1 MNHIL
6 KIRNIKR
13 NNKDI
18 GFIGVDLETGIY
30 KYYST
35 VGRDSLERVEKPFCI
50 DIQSSS
56 SSYLNYLLRQ
66 ELKSLNASLLNNHIQ
81 KYEAIQ
87 RSYNLSKGF
96 SNNDLDRNIPSLIS
110 EYRNDL
116 WGSYFTYG
124 GKYNF
129 PLNEIIVST
138 NKNWYDLTQTQMKL
152 IEDVVIHEVGHMAV
166 SKYTYKACSKEL
178 DCHIGFI
185 TFTIVLVTAFELEE
199 DIIYIPAKK
208 RIAQDFTCLEETINE
223 FECSN
228 MKADYHFRYPEYG
241 YLLSEISDGSLVR
254 ARHEGNIVEYFR
266 VMKDLISDECLA
278 NELLELMNSSIESD
292 NKEQRDKSFRLLQ
305 KYRDVKSQ
313 KNL

>member
-6 KIRNIKR
+6 KIRNIRR
-13 NNKDI
+13 NNKEI

-35 VGRDSLERVEKPFCI
+35 VGRDSIEKVEKPFCI

-56 SSYLNYLLRQ
+56 STYLNYLLRQ
-66 ELKSLNASLLNNHIQ
+66 ELKKLNASLLNNHIHR
-81 KYEAIQ
+81 YEVIQ
-87 RSYNLSKGF
+87 RSYNLSNGF
-96 SNNDLDRNIPSLIS
+96 SNNDLDHNMRSLIS

-116 WGSYFTYG
+116 LGSYFTYG

-129 PLNEIIVST
+129 PVNEIIVST
-138 NKNWYDLTQTQMKL
+138 NKNWQDLTRTQMKL

-166 SKYTYKACSKEL
+166 SKYTYKACSNEL

-185 TFTIVLVTAFELEE
+185 TFMIVLATAFELEK

-223 FECSN
+223 FECSS
-228 MKADYHFRYPEYG
+228 MKSDYHFRYLEYG

-254 ARHEGNIVEYFR
+254 ARHEGDIVEYFR
-266 VMKDLISDECLA
+266 VMKDLINDECLA
-278 NELLELMNSSIESD
+278 NELLDLMNSSIESD
-292 NKEQRDKSFRLLQ
+292 SKEQRNKSFRLLQ
-305 KYRDVKSQ
+305 KYRDAKSQ